1 MVTSYF
7 RAEVKIWPYRACAMK
22 YVQYN
27 RYYRNSPVIVDLAIG
42 QTPRSTERISSVIL
56 CYGCSLVLQYLVPGA
71 IIVVCYWRV
80 SVALR
85 RRARTKKSLMT
96 GGDSVRSA
104 VTTSAASR
112 RREQQ
117 EILRSRRTNRMLI
130 AMVAIFIVCWLPLNV
145 INLLLE
151 YSQQFNNW
159 RYILLVFFV
168 AHVVAMSSTVYNPF
182 LYAWMNDAFHR
193 EFQRVLPLCG
203 AIGGTSSP
211 TDETRLQPTT
221 ATAMATT
228 TAVTRS
234 VKAGDGGAAS
244 HRLTTVVENYDAGT
258 NAAATD
264 DVGEF
269 NVEAQRQYDDQL

>member
-1 MVTSYF
+1 M
-7 RAEVKIWPYRACAMK
+7 
-22 YVQYN
+22 
-27 RYYRNSPVIVDLAIG
+27 L
-42 QTPRSTERISSVIL
+42 
-56 CYGCSLVLQYLVPGA
+56 YGCSLVLQYLVPGA

-104 VTTSAASR
+104 ITTSAASR

-117 EILRSRRTNRMLI
+117 EIIRSRRTNRMLI

-151 YSQQFNNW
+151 YREKQFGNW

-182 LYAWMNDAFHR
+182 LYAWMNDAFRR

-203 AIGGTSSP
+203 AIGGTSSR
-211 TDETRLQPTT
+211 TDETRLQHT
-221 ATAMATT
+221 ATATT
-228 TAVTRS
+228 AAVTRS

-244 HRLTTVVENYDAGT
+244 NRLTTVVENYDAGK

-269 NVEAQRQYDDQL
+269 NVEAQ